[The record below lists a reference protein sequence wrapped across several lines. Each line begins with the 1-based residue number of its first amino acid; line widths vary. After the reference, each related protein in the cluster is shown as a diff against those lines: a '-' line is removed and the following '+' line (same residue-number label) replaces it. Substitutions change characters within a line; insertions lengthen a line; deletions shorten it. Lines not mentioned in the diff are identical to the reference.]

1 MNFICKIPGKL
12 KWDDP
17 ADLKEMISDITKNK
31 SEITS
36 LELSHCSIGTEC
48 AKKLSEAI
56 RLCEKL
62 TKVNYRDLFVS
73 RLKEDLPI
81 SLKYLMEAI
90 SNKKIEFLDL
100 SDNAFGPT
108 AIPSFDFFLRTCT
121 NLESLELENNGL
133 GPEGAE
139 MVCNALLQND
149 KIKLK
154 MLTINRNRLEEK
166 GALALAKVIEK
177 MKSFEHL
184 EFYQNGI
191 SSKGMK
197 AIFLALKENKNL
209 EVLKI
214 NDNITKNAL
223 KDLIEILPGFT
234 KLKIIDISDS
244 ITESDLGNKFG
255 VELFK
260 ALSSIESLKEIYCN
274 YNEIIDKNSQ
284 KEIFE
289 YLKKFK
295 NLKIVQLKGNEINKN
310 LMKIYEKDISLEKLE
325 CFSDNEDELEE
336 EEEEKEKEE
345 KEEKEKVDN
354 LAKDIEKID
363 INK

>member
-1 MNFICKIPGKL
+1 MKYTCKIPGKV

-17 ADLKEMISDITKNK
+17 SDLTEMISEITKNK

-36 LELSHCSIGTEC
+36 LELTHCSIGTEC

-56 RLCEKL
+56 SLCENL
-62 TKVNYRDLFVS
+62 TSVNYRDLFVS

-108 AIPSFDFFLRTCT
+108 AIPSFDFFLKTCT
-121 NLESLELENNGL
+121 NLEILELENNGL

-154 MLTINRNRLEEK
+154 KLKINRNRLEEK
-166 GALALAKVIEK
+166 GAIALSRVIEK
-177 MKSFEHL
+177 MKTFEHL
-184 EFYQNGI
+184 EVFQNGI
-191 SSKGMK
+191 STEGMK
-197 AIFLALKENKNL
+197 KIFLALKENKNL
-209 EVLKI
+209 KVLKI
-214 NDNITKNAL
+214 NDNFTKIAL
-223 KDLIEILPGFT
+223 NDLINILPGLT
-234 KLKIIDISDS
+234 NLQIIDISDS
-244 ITESDLGNKFG
+244 ITESNLGNKLSI
-255 VELFK
+255 ELFK
-260 ALSSIESLKEIYCN
+260 ALSSLENLEEIYCN
-274 YNEIIDKNSQ
+274 YNEIISKNSQ

-289 YLKKFK
+289 LLKQCKK
-295 NLKIVQLKGNEINKN
+295 LKIVQLKGNEINKTLVKN
-310 LMKIYEKDISLEKLE
+310 YEKDLHLEKLE
-325 CFSDNEDELEE
+325 CFSENEDELEE
-336 EEEEKEKEE
+336 GEEE
-345 KEEKEKVDN
+345 KEEKEKVDE
-354 LAKDIEKID
+354 LTKDIEKID

>member
-1 MNFICKIPGKL
+1 MIFTCQIPGKL

-17 ADLKEMISDITKNK
+17 SDLTEMISNITKNK

-36 LELSHCSIGTEC
+36 LVLSHCSIGTEC

-56 RLCEKL
+56 TLCENL
-62 TKVNYRDLFVS
+62 TSINYRDLFVS

-90 SNKKIEFLDL
+90 STKKITFLDL

-121 NLESLELENNGL
+121 NLEALQLENNGL

-139 MVCNALLQND
+139 MACNALLQND
-149 KIKLK
+149 NIKLK

-184 EFYQNGI
+184 EVYQNGI
-191 SSKGMK
+191 STEGMK
-197 AIFLALKENKNL
+197 KIILALKENKNL

-214 NDNITKNAL
+214 NDNFTKVAL
-223 KDLIEILPGFT
+223 KDLIDILPGLT

-244 ITESDLGNKFG
+244 ITESDLGNKLG
-255 VELFK
+255 VEFFK
-260 ALSSIESLKEIYCN
+260 ALSQVESVKEIYCN
-274 YNEIIDKNSQ
+274 YNEIISKNSQ

-289 YLKKFK
+289 YLKNFK
-295 NLKIVQLKGNEINKN
+295 NLEIVQLKGNEINKT
-310 LMKIYEKDISLEKLE
+310 LMKNYSKDLTFEKLV
-325 CFSDNEDELEE
+325 CFSDNEEELEE
-336 EEEEKEKEE
+336 EEEEKEE
-345 KEEKEKVDN
+345 KEIDEKEKVDD
-354 LAKDIEKID
+354 LTKDIEKIN

>member
-1 MNFICKIPGKL
+1 MKYTCKIPGKV

-17 ADLKEMISDITKNK
+17 SDLTEMISEITKNK

-36 LELSHCSIGTEC
+36 LELTHCSIGTEC

-56 RLCEKL
+56 SLCENL
-62 TKVNYRDLFVS
+62 TSVNYRDLFVS

-121 NLESLELENNGL
+121 NLEILELENNGL

-154 MLTINRNRLEEK
+154 KLKINRNRLEEK
-166 GALALAKVIEK
+166 GAIALSRVIEK
-177 MKSFEHL
+177 MKTFEHL
-184 EFYQNGI
+184 EVFQNGI
-191 SSKGMK
+191 STEGMK
-197 AIFLALKENKNL
+197 KIFLALKENKNL
-209 EVLKI
+209 KVLKI
-214 NDNITKNAL
+214 NDNFTKVAL
-223 KDLIEILPGFT
+223 NDLINILPG
-234 KLKIIDISDS
+234 LNNLQIIDISDS
-244 ITESDLGNKFG
+244 ITESNLGNKLSI
-255 VELFK
+255 ELFK
-260 ALSSIESLKEIYCN
+260 VLSSLENLEEIYCN
-274 YNEIIDKNSQ
+274 YNEIISKNSQ

-289 YLKKFK
+289 LLKQFK
-295 NLKIVQLKGNEINKN
+295 KLKIVQLKGNEINKTLAKN
-310 LMKIYEKDISLEKLE
+310 YEKDLHLEKLE
-325 CFSDNEDELEE
+325 CFSENEDELEE
-336 EEEEKEKEE
+336 EEEEKE
-345 KEEKEKVDN
+345 EKEKVDE
-354 LAKDIEKID
+354 LTKDIEKID

>member
-1 MNFICKIPGKL
+1 MKYTCKIPGKV

-17 ADLKEMISDITKNK
+17 SDLTEMISEITKNK

-36 LELSHCSIGTEC
+36 LELTHCSIGTEC

-56 RLCEKL
+56 SLCENL
-62 TKVNYRDLFVS
+62 TSVNYRDLFVS

-121 NLESLELENNGL
+121 NLEILELENNGL

-154 MLTINRNRLEEK
+154 KLKINRNRLEEK
-166 GALALAKVIEK
+166 GAIALSKVIEK
-177 MKSFEHL
+177 MKTFEHF
-184 EFYQNGI
+184 EVFQNGI
-191 SSKGMK
+191 STEGMK
-197 AIFLALKENKNL
+197 KIFLALKENKNL
-209 EVLKI
+209 KVLKI
-214 NDNITKNAL
+214 NDNFTKVAL
-223 KDLIEILPGFT
+223 NDLINILPG
-234 KLKIIDISDS
+234 LNNLQIIDISDS
-244 ITESDLGNKFG
+244 ITESNLGNKLSI
-255 VELFK
+255 ELFK
-260 ALSSIESLKEIYCN
+260 ALSSLENLEEIYCN
-274 YNEIIDKNSQ
+274 YNEIISKNSQ

-289 YLKKFK
+289 LLKQFK
-295 NLKIVQLKGNEINKN
+295 KLKIVQLKGNEINKTLAKN
-310 LMKIYEKDISLEKLE
+310 YEKDLHLEKLE
-325 CFSDNEDELEE
+325 CFSENEDELEE
-336 EEEEKEKEE
+336 EEEEKE
-345 KEEKEKVDN
+345 EKEKVDE
-354 LAKDIEKID
+354 LTKDIEKID

>member
-1 MNFICKIPGKL
+1 MKYTCKIPGKV

-17 ADLKEMISDITKNK
+17 SDLTEMISEITKNK

-36 LELSHCSIGTEC
+36 LELTHCSIGTEC

-56 RLCEKL
+56 SLCENL
-62 TKVNYRDLFVS
+62 TSVNYRDLFVS

-121 NLESLELENNGL
+121 NLEILELENNGL

-154 MLTINRNRLEEK
+154 KLKINRNRLEEK
-166 GALALAKVIEK
+166 GAIALSRVIEK
-177 MKSFEHL
+177 MKTFEHL
-184 EFYQNGI
+184 EVFQNGI
-191 SSKGMK
+191 STEGMK
-197 AIFLALKENKNL
+197 KIFLALKENKNL
-209 EVLKI
+209 KVLKI
-214 NDNITKNAL
+214 NDNFTKVAL
-223 KDLIEILPGFT
+223 NDLINILPG
-234 KLKIIDISDS
+234 LNNLQIIDISDS
-244 ITESDLGNKFG
+244 ITESNLGNKLSI
-255 VELFK
+255 ELFK
-260 ALSSIESLKEIYCN
+260 ALSSLENLEEIYCN
-274 YNEIIDKNSQ
+274 YNEIISKNSQ

-289 YLKKFK
+289 LLKQFK
-295 NLKIVQLKGNEINKN
+295 KLKIVQLKGNEINKTLVKN
-310 LMKIYEKDISLEKLE
+310 YEKDLNLEKLE
-325 CFSDNEDELEE
+325 CFSENEDELEE
-336 EEEEKEKEE
+336 EEE
-345 KEEKEKVDN
+345 KEEKEKVDE
-354 LAKDIEKID
+354 LTKDIEKID

>member
-1 MNFICKIPGKL
+1 MKYTCKIPGKV

-17 ADLKEMISDITKNK
+17 SDLTEMISEITKNK

-36 LELSHCSIGTEC
+36 LELTHCSIGTEC
-48 AKKLSEAI
+48 AKKLSKAI
-56 RLCEKL
+56 SLCENL
-62 TKVNYRDLFVS
+62 TSVNYRDLFVS

-121 NLESLELENNGL
+121 NLEILELENNGL

-154 MLTINRNRLEEK
+154 KLKINRNRLEEK
-166 GALALAKVIEK
+166 GAIALSRVIEK
-177 MKSFEHL
+177 MKTFEHL
-184 EFYQNGI
+184 EVFQNGI
-191 SSKGMK
+191 STEGMK
-197 AIFLALKENKNL
+197 KIFLALKENKNL
-209 EVLKI
+209 KVLKI
-214 NDNITKNAL
+214 NDNFTKIAL
-223 KDLIEILPGFT
+223 NDLINILPG
-234 KLKIIDISDS
+234 LNNLQIIDISDS
-244 ITESDLGNKFG
+244 ITESNLGNKLSI
-255 VELFK
+255 ELFK
-260 ALSSIESLKEIYCN
+260 ALSSLENLEEIYCN
-274 YNEIIDKNSQ
+274 YNEIISKNSQ

-289 YLKKFK
+289 LLKQFK
-295 NLKIVQLKGNEINKN
+295 KLKIVQLKGNEINKTLAKN
-310 LMKIYEKDISLEKLE
+310 YEKDLHLEKLE
-325 CFSDNEDELEE
+325 CFSENEDELEE
-336 EEEEKEKEE
+336 EEEEKE
-345 KEEKEKVDN
+345 EKEKVDE
-354 LAKDIEKID
+354 LTKDIEKID

>member
-1 MNFICKIPGKL
+1 MKYTCKIPGKV

-17 ADLKEMISDITKNK
+17 SDLTEMISEITKNK

-36 LELSHCSIGTEC
+36 LELTHCSIGTEC

-56 RLCEKL
+56 SLCENL
-62 TKVNYRDLFVS
+62 TSVNYRDLFVS

-121 NLESLELENNGL
+121 NLEILELENNGL

-154 MLTINRNRLEEK
+154 KLKINRNRLEEK
-166 GALALAKVIEK
+166 GAIALSKVIEK
-177 MKSFEHL
+177 MKTFEHL
-184 EFYQNGI
+184 EVFQNGI
-191 SSKGMK
+191 STEGMK
-197 AIFLALKENKNL
+197 KIFLALKENKNL
-209 EVLKI
+209 KVLKI
-214 NDNITKNAL
+214 NDNFTKVAL
-223 KDLIEILPGFT
+223 NDLINILPG
-234 KLKIIDISDS
+234 LNNLQIIDISDS
-244 ITESDLGNKFG
+244 ITESNLGNKLSI
-255 VELFK
+255 ELFK
-260 ALSSIESLKEIYCN
+260 ALSSLENLEEIYCN
-274 YNEIIDKNSQ
+274 YNEIISKNSQ

-289 YLKKFK
+289 LLKQCKK
-295 NLKIVQLKGNEINKN
+295 LKIVQLKGNEINKTLAKN
-310 LMKIYEKDISLEKLE
+310 YEKDLHLEKLE
-325 CFSDNEDELEE
+325 CFSENEDELEE
-336 EEEEKEKEE
+336 EEEEKEK
-345 KEEKEKVDN
+345 VDE
-354 LAKDIEKID
+354 LTKDIEKID

>member
-17 ADLKEMISDITKNK
+17 ADLVEMISDITKNK

-56 RLCEKL
+56 SVCEKL
-62 TKVNYRDLFVS
+62 TSVNYRDLFVS

-81 SLKYLMEAI
+81 SLKYLMEVI
-90 SNKKIEFLDL
+90 SNKKISFLDL

-121 NLESLELENNGL
+121 NLEKLQLENNGL

-139 MVCNALLQND
+139 MVCNSLLQND
-149 KIKLK
+149 QIKLK

-177 MKSFEHL
+177 MKSLEHL

-191 SSKGMK
+191 STKGMK
-197 AIFLALKENKNL
+197 NLFLALKENKNL

-214 NDNITKNAL
+214 NDNFTKSAL
-223 KDLIEILPGFT
+223 QDLIDIIPGT
-234 KLKIIDISDS
+234 
-244 ITESDLGNKFG
+244 
-255 VELFK
+255 
-260 ALSSIESLKEIYCN
+260 
-274 YNEIIDKNSQ
+274 
-284 KEIFE
+284 
-289 YLKKFK
+289 
-295 NLKIVQLKGNEINKN
+295 
-310 LMKIYEKDISLEKLE
+310 
-325 CFSDNEDELEE
+325 
-336 EEEEKEKEE
+336 
-345 KEEKEKVDN
+345 
-354 LAKDIEKID
+354 
-363 INK
+363 

>member
-1 MNFICKIPGKL
+1 MKYTCKIPGKV

-17 ADLKEMISDITKNK
+17 SDLTEMISEITKNK

-36 LELSHCSIGTEC
+36 LELTHCSIGTEC

-56 RLCEKL
+56 SLCENL
-62 TKVNYRDLFVS
+62 TSVNYRDLFVS

-121 NLESLELENNGL
+121 NLEILELENNGL

-154 MLTINRNRLEEK
+154 KLKINRNRLEEK
-166 GALALAKVIEK
+166 GAIALSRVIEK
-177 MKSFEHL
+177 MKTFEHL
-184 EFYQNGI
+184 EVFQNGI
-191 SSKGMK
+191 STEGMK
-197 AIFLALKENKNL
+197 KIFLALKENKNL
-209 EVLKI
+209 KVLKI
-214 NDNITKNAL
+214 NDNFTKVAL
-223 KDLIEILPGFT
+223 NDLINILPG
-234 KLKIIDISDS
+234 LNNLQIIDISDS
-244 ITESDLGNKFG
+244 ITESNLGNKLSI
-255 VELFK
+255 ELFK
-260 ALSSIESLKEIYCN
+260 VLSSLENLEEIYCN
-274 YNEIIDKNSQ
+274 YNEIISKNSQ

-289 YLKKFK
+289 LLKQFK
-295 NLKIVQLKGNEINKN
+295 KLKIVQLKGNEINKTLVKN
-310 LMKIYEKDISLEKLE
+310 YEKDLHLEKLE
-325 CFSDNEDELEE
+325 CFSENEDELEE
-336 EEEEKEKEE
+336 EEEEKE
-345 KEEKEKVDN
+345 EEKEKVDE
-354 LAKDIEKID
+354 LTKDIEKID

>member
-1 MNFICKIPGKL
+1 MKYICKIPGKL

-17 ADLKEMISDITKNK
+17 SDLNTMISEITKSK

-36 LELSHCSIGTEC
+36 LELTHCSIGTES

-56 RLCEKL
+56 SLYDNL
-62 TKVNYRDLFVS
+62 TSVNYRDLFVS

-90 SNKKIEFLDL
+90 SNKKISFLDL

-121 NLESLELENNGL
+121 NLEYLELENNGL

-154 MLTINRNRLEEK
+154 KLIINRNRLEEK
-166 GALALAKVIEK
+166 GALSLAKVIEK

-184 EFYQNGI
+184 EFFQNGI
-191 SSKGMK
+191 STEGMK
-197 AIFLALKENKNL
+197 KLFEALKDNKNL
-209 EVLKI
+209 QVLKI
-214 NDNITKNAL
+214 NDNFTKTSL

-244 ITESDLGNKFG
+244 ITESNLGNKLG
-255 VELFK
+255 IELFK
-260 ALSSIESLKEIYCN
+260 ALSSIEGLEEIYCN

-289 YLKKFK
+289 ILKKCK
-295 NLKIVQLKGNEINKN
+295 NIKIVQLKGNEINKTLVKN
-310 LMKIYEKDISLEKLE
+310 YEKDLTIEKLE
-325 CFSDNEDELEE
+325 CFSDNEEELEE
-336 EEEEKEKEE
+336 EEEEKEK
-345 KEEKEKVDN
+345 VDN
-354 LAKDIEKID
+354 LTKDIENID

>member
-1 MNFICKIPGKL
+1 MKYICKIPGKL

-17 ADLKEMISDITKNK
+17 SDLNTMISEITKSK

-36 LELSHCSIGTEC
+36 LELTHCSIGTEC

-56 RLCEKL
+56 SLCDNL
-62 TKVNYRDLFVS
+62 TSVNYRDLFVS

-90 SNKKIEFLDL
+90 SNKKITFLDL

-121 NLESLELENNGL
+121 NLEYLELENNGL

-154 MLTINRNRLEEK
+154 KLIINRNRLEEK
-166 GALALAKVIEK
+166 GALSLAKVIEK

-184 EFYQNGI
+184 EFFQNGI
-191 SSKGMK
+191 STEGMK
-197 AIFLALKENKNL
+197 KLFEALKDNKNL
-209 EVLKI
+209 QVLKI
-214 NDNITKNAL
+214 NDNFTKTSL

-244 ITESDLGNKFG
+244 ITESNLGNKLG
-255 VELFK
+255 IELFK
-260 ALSSIESLKEIYCN
+260 ALSLIEGLEEIYCN

-289 YLKKFK
+289 ILKKCK
-295 NLKIVQLKGNEINKN
+295 SIKIVQLKGNEINKTLVKN
-310 LMKIYEKDISLEKLE
+310 YEKDLTLEKLE
-325 CFSDNEDELEE
+325 CFSDNEEELEE
-336 EEEEKEKEE
+336 EEEEKEK
-345 KEEKEKVDN
+345 VDN
-354 LAKDIEKID
+354 LTKDIENID

>member
-17 ADLKEMISDITKNK
+17 ADLVEMISDITKNK
-31 SEITS
+31 PEITS

-56 RLCEKL
+56 SVCEKL
-62 TKVNYRDLFVS
+62 TSVNYRDLFVS

-90 SNKKIEFLDL
+90 SNKKISFLDL

-121 NLESLELENNGL
+121 NLEKLQLENNGL

-149 KIKLK
+149 QIKLK

-177 MKSFEHL
+177 MKSLEHL

-191 SSKGMK
+191 STKGMK
-197 AIFLALKENKNL
+197 SLFLALKENKNL

-214 NDNITKNAL
+214 NDNFTKSAL
-223 KDLIEILPGFT
+223 QDLIDIIPGFT

-244 ITESDLGNKFG
+244 ITEEDLGNKLG

-260 ALSSIESLKEIYCN
+260 ALSSIESLEEIYCN
-274 YNEIIDKNSQ
+274 YNEIINKNSQ

-295 NLKIVQLKGNEINKN
+295 NLKIVQLKGNEINKT
-310 LMKIYEKDISLEKLE
+310 LMKNYEKDLSIEKLE

-336 EEEEKEKEE
+336 EEEEKD
-345 KEEKEKVDN
+345 EKEKVDD
-354 LAKDIEKID
+354 LTKDIEKID

>member
-1 MNFICKIPGKL
+1 MKYTCKIPGKL

-17 ADLKEMISDITKNK
+17 SDLTEMISEITKNK
-31 SEITS
+31 SEITI
-36 LELSHCSIGTEC
+36 LELTHCSIGTEC

-56 RLCEKL
+56 TLCEKL
-62 TKVNYRDLFVS
+62 TSVNYRDLFVS

-90 SNKKIEFLDL
+90 SSKKISFLDL

-108 AIPSFDFFLRTCT
+108 AIPSFEFFLRSCT
-121 NLESLELENNGL
+121 NLEHLELENNGL

-139 MVCNALLQND
+139 MVCNALLQNE

-154 MLTINRNRLEEK
+154 KLKINRNRLEEK
-166 GALALAKVIEK
+166 GGLALSRVIEK

-191 SSKGMK
+191 STLGMQK
-197 AIFLALKENKNL
+197 LFLALKDNKNL
-209 EVLKI
+209 QILKI
-214 NDNITKNAL
+214 NDNFTKTAL
-223 KDLIEILPGFT
+223 KDLIEILPG
-234 KLKIIDISDS
+234 LNNLNIIDISDS
-244 ITESDLGNKFG
+244 ITESKLGNKLG

-260 ALSSIESLKEIYCN
+260 ALSSIENIEEIYCN
-274 YNEIIDKNSQ
+274 YNEIIDKNSE

-289 YLKKFK
+289 FLKNCKK
-295 NLKIVQLKGNEINKN
+295 LKIVQLKGNEINKN
-310 LMKIYEKDISLEKLE
+310 LFKSYEKDINIEKLE
-325 CFSDNEDELEE
+325 CYSENEEELEE
-336 EEEEKEKEE
+336 EEEKEE
-345 KEEKEKVDN
+345 EKVDN
-354 LAKDIEKID
+354 LTKDIENIN

>member
-1 MNFICKIPGKL
+1 MKYICKIPGKL

-17 ADLKEMISDITKNK
+17 SDLSVMISEITKSK
-31 SEITS
+31 YEITS
-36 LELSHCSIGTEC
+36 LELTHCSIGTEC

-56 RLCEKL
+56 SLCDNL
-62 TKVNYRDLFVS
+62 TSVNYRDLFVS

-90 SNKKIEFLDL
+90 SNKKISFLDL

-121 NLESLELENNGL
+121 NLEYLELENNGL

-154 MLTINRNRLEEK
+154 KLIINRNRLEEK
-166 GALALAKVIEK
+166 GALNLAKVIEK

-184 EFYQNGI
+184 EFFQNGI
-191 SSKGMK
+191 STEGMK
-197 AIFLALKENKNL
+197 KLFLALKENKNL
-209 EVLKI
+209 QILKI
-214 NDNITKNAL
+214 NDNFTKTSL

-244 ITESDLGNKFG
+244 ITESNLGNKLG
-255 VELFK
+255 IDLFK
-260 ALSSIESLKEIYCN
+260 ALSSIEGLEEIYCN

-289 YLKKFK
+289 ILKKFK
-295 NLKIVQLKGNEINKN
+295 NIKIVQLKGNEINKN
-310 LMKIYEKDISLEKLE
+310 LVKNFEKDLTIEQLE
-325 CFSDNEDELEE
+325 CFSDNEEELEE
-336 EEEEKEKEE
+336 EEEEKEKMD
-345 KEEKEKVDN
+345 K
-354 LAKDIEKID
+354 LTKDIEKID

>member
-1 MNFICKIPGKL
+1 MKYTCKIPGKV

-17 ADLKEMISDITKNK
+17 SDLTEMISEITKNK

-36 LELSHCSIGTEC
+36 LELTHCSIGTEC

-56 RLCEKL
+56 SLCENL
-62 TKVNYRDLFVS
+62 TSVNYRDLFVS

-121 NLESLELENNGL
+121 NLEVLELENNGL

-154 MLTINRNRLEEK
+154 KLKINRNRLEEK
-166 GALALAKVIEK
+166 GAIALSRVIEK
-177 MKSFEHL
+177 MKTFEHL
-184 EFYQNGI
+184 EVFQNGI
-191 SSKGMK
+191 STEGMK
-197 AIFLALKENKNL
+197 KIFLALKENKNL
-209 EVLKI
+209 KVLKI
-214 NDNITKNAL
+214 NDNFTKVAL
-223 KDLIEILPGFT
+223 NDLINILPG
-234 KLKIIDISDS
+234 LNNLQIIDISDS
-244 ITESDLGNKFG
+244 ITESNLGNKLSI
-255 VELFK
+255 ELFK
-260 ALSSIESLKEIYCN
+260 VLSSLENLEEIYCN
-274 YNEIIDKNSQ
+274 YNEIISKNSQ

-289 YLKKFK
+289 LLKQFK
-295 NLKIVQLKGNEINKN
+295 KLKIVQLKGNEINKTLVKN
-310 LMKIYEKDISLEKLE
+310 YEKDLNLEKLE
-325 CFSDNEDELEE
+325 CFSENEDELEE
-336 EEEEKEKEE
+336 EEEEKQ
-345 KEEKEKVDN
+345 KVDE
-354 LAKDIEKID
+354 LTKDIEKID

>member
-1 MNFICKIPGKL
+1 MKYICKIPGKL

-17 ADLKEMISDITKNK
+17 SDLTQMISEITENK
-31 SEITS
+31 SKITS

-56 RLCEKL
+56 SLCENL
-62 TKVNYRDLFVS
+62 TSVNYRDLFVS

-90 SNKKIEFLDL
+90 SNKKIQFLDL

-108 AIPSFDFFLRTCT
+108 AIPSFDFFLRSCT
-121 NLESLELENNGL
+121 DLEILELENNGL

-139 MVCNALLQND
+139 MVCNALIQND

-154 MLTINRNRLEEK
+154 KLKINRNRLEEK
-166 GALALAKVIEK
+166 GALALSKVIEK

-184 EFYQNGI
+184 EVFQNGI
-191 SSKGMK
+191 STLGMK
-197 AIFLALKENKNL
+197 NIFLALKDNINL
-209 EVLKI
+209 KILKI
-214 NDNITKNAL
+214 NDNFTKTSLQN
-223 KDLIEILPGFT
+223 LIEILPNFHN
-234 KLKIIDISDS
+234 LNIIDISDS
-244 ITESDLGNKFG
+244 ITEEKLGNKLG

-260 ALSSIESLKEIYCN
+260 ALSTLDNIEEIYCN

-295 NLKIVQLKGNEINKN
+295 KLKILQLKGNEINKN
-310 LMKIYEKDISLEKLE
+310 LAKTYEKEIKIDKFE
-325 CFSDNEDELEE
+325 CYSENEEDLEE
-336 EEEEKEKEE
+336 EEEE
-345 KEEKEKVDN
+345 KEEKEKVDK
-354 LAKDIEKID
+354 LAEDIDKSN

>member
-1 MNFICKIPGKL
+1 MKYTCKIPGKV

-17 ADLKEMISDITKNK
+17 SDLTEMISEITKNK

-36 LELSHCSIGTEC
+36 LELTHCSIGTEC

-56 RLCEKL
+56 SLCENL
-62 TKVNYRDLFVS
+62 TSVNYRDLFVS

-121 NLESLELENNGL
+121 NLEILELENNGL

-154 MLTINRNRLEEK
+154 KLKINRNRLEEK
-166 GALALAKVIEK
+166 GAIALSRIIEK
-177 MKSFEHL
+177 MKTFEHL
-184 EFYQNGI
+184 EVFQNGI
-191 SSKGMK
+191 STEGMK
-197 AIFLALKENKNL
+197 KIFLALKENKNL
-209 EVLKI
+209 KVLKI
-214 NDNITKNAL
+214 NDNFTKVAL
-223 KDLIEILPGFT
+223 NDLINILPG
-234 KLKIIDISDS
+234 LNNLQIIDISDS
-244 ITESDLGNKFG
+244 ITESNLGNKLSI
-255 VELFK
+255 ELFK
-260 ALSSIESLKEIYCN
+260 ALSSLENLEEIYCN
-274 YNEIIDKNSQ
+274 YNEIISKNSQ

-289 YLKKFK
+289 LLKQCKK
-295 NLKIVQLKGNEINKN
+295 LKIVQLKGNEINKT
-310 LMKIYEKDISLEKLE
+310 LMKNYEKDLTIEKLE

-336 EEEEKEKEE
+336 EEEEKD
-345 KEEKEKVDN
+345 EKEKVDD
-354 LAKDIEKID
+354 LTKDIEKID

>member
-1 MNFICKIPGKL
+1 MKYTCKIPGKV

-17 ADLKEMISDITKNK
+17 SDLTEMISEITKNK

-36 LELSHCSIGTEC
+36 LELTHCSIGTEC
-48 AKKLSEAI
+48 AKKLSESI
-56 RLCEKL
+56 SLCENL
-62 TKVNYRDLFVS
+62 TSVNYRDLFVS

-121 NLESLELENNGL
+121 NLEILELENNGL

-154 MLTINRNRLEEK
+154 KLKINRNRLEEK
-166 GALALAKVIEK
+166 GAIALSRVIEK
-177 MKSFEHL
+177 MKTFEHL
-184 EFYQNGI
+184 EVFQNGI
-191 SSKGMK
+191 STEGMK
-197 AIFLALKENKNL
+197 KIFLALKENKNL
-209 EVLKI
+209 KVLKI
-214 NDNITKNAL
+214 NDNFTKVAL
-223 KDLIEILPGFT
+223 NDLINILPG
-234 KLKIIDISDS
+234 LNNLQIIDISDS
-244 ITESDLGNKFG
+244 ITESNLGNKLSI
-255 VELFK
+255 ELFK
-260 ALSSIESLKEIYCN
+260 ALSSLENLEEIYCN
-274 YNEIIDKNSQ
+274 YNEIISKNSQ

-289 YLKKFK
+289 LLKQFK
-295 NLKIVQLKGNEINKN
+295 KLKIVQLKGNEINKTLAKN
-310 LMKIYEKDISLEKLE
+310 YEKDLHLEKLE
-325 CFSDNEDELEE
+325 CFSENEDELEE
-336 EEEEKEKEE
+336 EEEEKE
-345 KEEKEKVDN
+345 EKEKVDE
-354 LAKDIEKID
+354 LTKDIEKID

>member
-17 ADLKEMISDITKNK
+17 ADLVEMISDITKNK

-56 RLCEKL
+56 SQCEKL
-62 TKVNYRDLFVS
+62 ASVNYRDLFVS

-90 SNKKIEFLDL
+90 SNKKISFLDL

-121 NLESLELENNGL
+121 NLEKLQLENNGL
-133 GPEGAE
+133 GPEGTE
-139 MVCNALLQND
+139 MVFNALLQND

-191 SSKGMK
+191 STKGMK
-197 AIFLALKENKNL
+197 SLFLALKENKNL

-214 NDNITKNAL
+214 NDNFTKSAL
-223 KDLIEILPGFT
+223 QDLIDIIPGFT

-244 ITESDLGNKFG
+244 ITEEDLGNKLG

-260 ALSSIESLKEIYCN
+260 ALSSIESLEEIYCN
-274 YNEIIDKNSQ
+274 YNEIINKNSQ

-289 YLKKFK
+289 HLKKFK
-295 NLKIVQLKGNEINKN
+295 NLKIVQLKGNEINKT
-310 LMKIYEKDISLEKLE
+310 LMKNYEKDLSIEKLE

-336 EEEEKEKEE
+336 EEEEKD
-345 KEEKEKVDN
+345 EKEKVDD
-354 LAKDIEKID
+354 LTKDIEKID

>member
-1 MNFICKIPGKL
+1 MKYTCKIPGKV

-17 ADLKEMISDITKNK
+17 SDLTEMISEITKNK

-36 LELSHCSIGTEC
+36 LELTHCSIGTEC

-56 RLCEKL
+56 SLCENL
-62 TKVNYRDLFVS
+62 TSVNYRDLFVS

-121 NLESLELENNGL
+121 NLEILELENNGL

-154 MLTINRNRLEEK
+154 KLKINRNRLEEK
-166 GALALAKVIEK
+166 GAIALSKVIEK
-177 MKSFEHL
+177 MKTFEHL
-184 EFYQNGI
+184 EVFQNGI
-191 SSKGMK
+191 STEGMK
-197 AIFLALKENKNL
+197 KIFLALKENKNL
-209 EVLKI
+209 KVLKI
-214 NDNITKNAL
+214 NDNFTKVAL
-223 KDLIEILPGFT
+223 NDLINILPG
-234 KLKIIDISDS
+234 LNNLQIIDISDS
-244 ITESDLGNKFG
+244 ITESNLGNKLSI
-255 VELFK
+255 ELFK
-260 ALSSIESLKEIYCN
+260 ALSSLENLEEIYCN
-274 YNEIIDKNSQ
+274 YNEIISKNSQ

-289 YLKKFK
+289 LLKQFK
-295 NLKIVQLKGNEINKN
+295 KLKIVQLKGNEINKTLAKN
-310 LMKIYEKDISLEKLE
+310 YEKDLNLEKLE
-325 CFSDNEDELEE
+325 CFSENEDELEE
-336 EEEEKEKEE
+336 EEEEE
-345 KEEKEKVDN
+345 KEEKEKVDE
-354 LAKDIEKID
+354 LTKDIEKID